1 MNHQAVYIIIKAKR
15 GHVQG
20 ILYLMVVGWRSLSP
34 CTSRGRG
41 QERIGLNY
49 VGHCL
54 CSIPLTV
61 AQAKLGT
68 VWGRPQIYIAFRCAT
83 GVKKSCRFLSDRSLI
98 EGSSA

>member
-1 MNHQAVYIIIKAKR
+1 MNHQAAYIIIKAKR
-15 GHVQG
+15 GLVRG

-68 VWGRPQIYIAFRCAT
+68 VWGRPQI
-83 GVKKSCRFLSDRSLI
+83 SSLSVAPLVLRKADVFSLI
-98 EGSSA
+98 EA